1 MQESQES
8 ERQRTFLPLHASS
21 LPFPAFHL
29 RCRVP
34 KISKLAASFL
44 PRPPLKLSHCDEW
57 SLRCDWERR
66 CFLSV
71 PVEVAVAS
79 VFLRRAKFFALHICG
94 SVCVWTGFS
103 TCICVSTHL
112 SAWMERGQEDR
123 AVVCRCMLSRI
134 QLRDDHIENSPVCLN
149 VRILYAMFNLLCC
162 GHDPWYRY
170 LLMSTF
176 TPPHYCL

>member
-94 SVCVWTGFS
+94 SVCVWTGFLLVFVYLH
-103 TCICVSTHL
+103 ICQ
-112 SAWMERGQEDR
+112 RGWREDR
-123 AVVCRCMLSRI
+123 RTELLFAAACSAGFSSETTILKIVQYVWMYKSCMQCSTYYVV
-134 QLRDDHIENSPVCLN
+134 
-149 VRILYAMFNLLCC
+149 AMIP
-162 GHDPWYRY
+162 DTDI
-170 LLMSTF
+170 S
-176 TPPHYCL
+176 

>member
-1 MQESQES
+1 MQKSQES

-29 RCRVP
+29 RCWVP

-44 PRPPLKLSHCDEW
+44 LRPPLKLSHCDEW

-79 VFLRRAKFFALHICG
+79 LFLRRAKFFALHICG
-94 SVCVWTGFS
+94 SVCVWTVFFVYLHICQYEWREDRRTELLFASAGWAGFS
-103 TCICVSTHL
+103 SEMTLLKIVLYVWMYKSCMQCSTC
-112 SAWMERGQEDR
+112 
-123 AVVCRCMLSRI
+123 
-134 QLRDDHIENSPVCLN
+134 
-149 VRILYAMFNLLCC
+149 
-162 GHDPWYRY
+162 
-170 LLMSTF
+170 
-176 TPPHYCL
+176 

>member
-1 MQESQES
+1 MQKSQES

-29 RCRVP
+29 RCWVP

-44 PRPPLKLSHCDEW
+44 LRPPLKLSHCDEW

-79 VFLRRAKFFALHICG
+79 LFLRRAKFFALHICG
-94 SVCVWTGFS
+94 SVCVWTVFFCLS
-103 TCICVSTHL
+103 AHL
-112 SAWMERGQEDR
+112 SVWMKRGQEDR
-123 AVVCRCMLSRI
+123 AVICLCRLSRL
-134 QLRDDHIENSPVCLN
+134 QLRDDPIENSPVCLHAQ
-149 VRILYAMFNLLCC
+149 ILYAMFNLLSC

-170 LLMSTF
+170 LQMSTII
-176 TPPHYCL
+176 PPHYCL